1 MDKIRDFVS
10 REAFEQIVEFE
21 KLLLKWNKTINLI
34 SAKTSEDIMNR
45 HILDSLQ
52 LLPLIDLDAKIIDL
66 GSGAGFPA
74 IILSIAGIENITLIE
89 SDSRKTA
96 FLVQASKLSNNNIRV
111 INDRIENIDNLEC
124 DIVTSRAF
132 AELNS
137 IFEYSS
143 KIKIRNK
150 FLLHKGAGYKN
161 EILKAQKH
169 WLFNKTVHD
178 SITSETGKILEI
190 TDLTRK

>member
-96 FLVQASKLSNNNIRV
+96 FLLQASKLSNNNIRV

>member
-1 MDKIRDFVS
+1 MYKVEDYVS
-10 REAFEQIVEFE
+10 REAYTKIIEYQ

-34 SAKTSEDIMNR
+34 SSNTIQDIMNR

-52 LLPLIDLDAKIIDL
+52 LLSYMDKTSKVIDL

-74 IILSIAGIENITLIE
+74 IILSIAGIEDVTMIE
-89 SDSRKTA
+89 SDSRKSA
-96 FLVQASKLSNNNIRV
+96 FLLQASRLSNHKPKI
-111 INDRIENIDNLEC
+111 INDRIENIDNLSC

-132 AELNS
+132 SELDS

-143 KIKIRNK
+143 KIEVKDK
-150 FLLHKGAGYKN
+150 YLLHKGAGYKN
-161 EILKAQKH
+161 EISKAQKH
-169 WLFNKTVHD
+169 WLFNETVHD

-190 TDLTRK
+190 TDLERI

>member
-1 MDKIRDFVS
+1 MNKIQDFVS
-10 REAFEQIVEFE
+10 REAFEKIIEFE

-34 SAKTSEDIMNR
+34 SAKTSRDIMNR

-52 LLPLIDLDAKIIDL
+52 LLPLIDKNSKIIDL

-74 IILSIAGIENITLIE
+74 IILSIAGIKDITLIE

-96 FLVQASKLSNNNIRV
+96 FLLQASKLSTNNIEI
-111 INDRIENIDNLEC
+111 INDRIENIDNLQC
-124 DIVTSRAF
+124 DIITSRAF
-132 AELNS
+132 AELYS
-137 IFEYSS
+137 IFEFSS
-143 KIKIRNK
+143 KIKVRNK

-190 TDLTRK
+190 TDLTRT

>member
-10 REAFEQIVEFE
+10 REAFKQIVEFE

-74 IILSIAGIENITLIE
+74 IILSIAGIEDITLIE

-96 FLVQASKLSNNNIRV
+96 FLLQASKLSNNNIRV
-111 INDRIENIDNLEC
+111 INDRIENIDNLQC

-132 AELNS
+132 AELDS

-143 KIKIRNK
+143 KINIRNK

>member
-1 MDKIRDFVS
+1 MSKVQDFVS
-10 REAFEQIVEFE
+10 REAFEKIIEFK

-34 SAKTSEDIMNR
+34 SAKTSGDIMNR
-45 HILDSLQ
+45 HILDSVQ
-52 LLPLIDLDAKIIDL
+52 LLPFIEKNSKIIDL

-74 IILSIAGIENITLIE
+74 IILSIAGIQDITLIE
-89 SDSRKTA
+89 SDSRKAA
-96 FLVQASKLSNNNIRV
+96 FLLQASKLSSNNIEI
-111 INDRIENIDNLEC
+111 INDRVENIDSVQC
-124 DIVTSRAF
+124 DIITSRAF
-132 AELNS
+132 AELDS
-137 IFEYSS
+137 IFEYSA
-143 KIKIRNK
+143 KIKVRNK

-190 TDLTRK
+190 TDLTRI

>member
-1 MDKIRDFVS
+1 MNKIQDFVS
-10 REAFEQIVEFE
+10 REAFEKIIEFE

-34 SAKTSEDIMNR
+34 SAKTSGDIMNR

-52 LLPLIDLDAKIIDL
+52 LLPLIDKNSKIIDL

-74 IILSIAGIENITLIE
+74 IILSIAGIKDITLIE

-96 FLVQASKLSNNNIRV
+96 FLLQASKLSNNNIEI
-111 INDRIENIDNLEC
+111 INDRIENIDNLQC
-124 DIVTSRAF
+124 DIITSRAF
-132 AELNS
+132 AELYS
-137 IFEYSS
+137 IFEFSS
-143 KIKIRNK
+143 KIKVRNK

-190 TDLTRK
+190 TDLTRT

>member
-1 MDKIRDFVS
+1 MNKIQNFVS
-10 REAFEQIVEFE
+10 REAFEKIIEFE

-34 SAKTSEDIMNR
+34 SAKTSGNIMNR

-52 LLPLIDLDAKIIDL
+52 LLPLIDKNSKIIDL

-74 IILSIAGIENITLIE
+74 IILSIAGIKDITLIE

-96 FLVQASKLSNNNIRV
+96 FLLQASKLSNNNIEI
-111 INDRIENIDNLEC
+111 INDRIENIDNLQC
-124 DIVTSRAF
+124 DIITSRAF
-132 AELNS
+132 AELYS
-137 IFEYSS
+137 IFEFSS
-143 KIKIRNK
+143 KIKVRNK

-190 TDLTRK
+190 TDLTRT

>member
-21 KLLLKWNKTINLI
+21 KLLLKWKKTINLI
-34 SAKTSEDIMNR
+34 SEKTSEDIMNR

-52 LLPLIDLDAKIIDL
+52 LLPLIDLDAKIIDF

-96 FLVQASKLSNNNIRV
+96 FLLQASKLSNNNIRV

>member
-52 LLPLIDLDAKIIDL
+52 LLPLIDLDAKIIDF

-96 FLVQASKLSNNNIRV
+96 FLLQASKLSNNNIRV

-137 IFEYSS
+137 IFSQREVVLFLFPQFCTKYYKYS
-143 KIKIRNK
+143 
-150 FLLHKGAGYKN
+150 
-161 EILKAQKH
+161 
-169 WLFNKTVHD
+169 
-178 SITSETGKILEI
+178 
-190 TDLTRK
+190 LT